1 MRLITTNQG
10 LFKVNVPEDYTAFNR
25 YDNVDW
31 IDYQLATKGEF
42 SPIHS
47 WIVENF
53 VTEDSTVVDVGA
65 HIGTF
70 TIPASKKAKR
80 VYAFEPVIETF
91 QRLTDHILIND
102 STNIIPFNFALGDVQ
117 TSAELEYCPK
127 FNTGNATLNITR
139 GAFSIPDL
147 GDEHAPPTYPILVK
161 TLDSLDLPALDFVKC
176 DTEGCELLVIKGGLE
191 TIKKF
196 RPVMVMEHNYPEEL
210 DAVLALLE
218 VNGTPYHATNLAD
231 PTLPNDAVCTDYL
244 YEPMK
249 Y

>member
-10 LFKVNVPEDYTAFNR
+10 SFNVNVPADYTTFNR
-25 YDNVDW
+25 NDNVDW

-80 VYAFEPVIETF
+80 VYSFEPVIETF

-102 STNIIPFNFALGDVQ
+102 STNIIPFNFAFCDFSLLLPQ
-117 TSAELEYCPK
+117 IPK
-127 FNTGNATLNITR
+127 EPFILTVTNIY
-139 GAFSIPDL
+139 L
-147 GDEHAPPTYPILVK
+147 QM
-161 TLDSLDLPALDFVKC
+161 
-176 DTEGCELLVIKGGLE
+176 VI
-191 TIKKF
+191 
-196 RPVMVMEHNYPEEL
+196 
-210 DAVLALLE
+210 
-218 VNGTPYHATNLAD
+218 
-231 PTLPNDAVCTDYL
+231 VCCS
-244 YEPMK
+244 
-249 Y
+249 